1 MIYRDFGKTG
11 EKISALGFGCIR
23 LPEYEKNGRNFV
35 DLEKSDEMIKTA
47 HEKGINYFDTAPY
60 HCNKNSETAV
70 GHGVKEFRSKILL
83 SSKFPGEIN

>member
-1 MIYRDFGKTG
+1 MEKPGKNFSFR
-11 EKISALGFGCIR
+11 IWMHAPSRIW
-23 LPEYEKNGRNFV
+23 KNGRNFV

-60 HCNKNSETAV
+60 YCNKNSEAAV